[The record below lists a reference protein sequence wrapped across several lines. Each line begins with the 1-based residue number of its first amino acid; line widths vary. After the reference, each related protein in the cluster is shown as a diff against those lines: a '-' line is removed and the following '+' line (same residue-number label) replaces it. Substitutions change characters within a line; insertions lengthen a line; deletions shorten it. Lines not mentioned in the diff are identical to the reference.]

1 MKTNSKIIFGILII
15 LTGSL
20 FVLGQTTKNLITKD
34 SVGSIKLGMTVGE
47 AKKVLPKGQKLAP
60 APGDE
65 GTMLVGVYEGD
76 KLLLTIGDY
85 GDFRGSEDEI
95 PPLNEKQK
103 IEIMLIM
110 DSRFKTAEGIGVG
123 MPIAETEKKYGKLKE
138 MFNYP
143 HAGEFGKFES
153 QPEFLSFNFRPKGDK
168 NEAGIYEAVPDCAE
182 DAYPPSCRVAK
193 KYNPGSYISTMTLS
207 SPRPLQTSTLI
218 TDTPKN
224 YMANIYG
231 PEKCDNETQEGK
243 TTYYIARKVPLTNGY
258 KTVPQTFEFKGL
270 KPCPEMGY
278 GEGKQTKVSYKEQ
291 FDVFFGDYN
300 FDGMMDLALRDGMNG
315 GYGFPSYQVYLF
327 SKADDKFVLNSFY
340 TELGQ
345 YQGMFEVDKKK
356 KMIFNKTKSG
366 ATFYQTDG
374 YIVKDNKLVKVYE
387 KTEEYKSETE
397 KTVTV
402 KKLVNGKWVTQK

>member
-1 MKTNSKIIFGILII
+1 MQQSKKYIFSILIV
-15 LTGSL
+15 LTSGL
-20 FVLGQTTKNLITKD
+20 MVFGQTTKNLITKD
-34 SVGSIKLGMTVGE
+34 SVGDIKLGMTVGE
-47 AKKVLPKGQKLAP
+47 AKKLLPKGQKLAP

-65 GTMLVGVYEGD
+65 GTTLVGVYEGK

-85 GDFRGSEDEI
+85 GDFRGSADEM

-103 IEIMLIM
+103 IEVMLIM
-110 DSRFKTAEGIGVG
+110 DSRFKTAEGINVG
-123 MPIAETEKKYGKLKE
+123 TPIAEAEKKYGKLKE
-138 MFNYP
+138 MFSYP
-143 HAGEFGKFES
+143 HMGEFGKFTN
-153 QPEFLSFNFRPKGDK
+153 QPKFLKFYFKPKGDFPG
-168 NEAGIYEAVPDCAE
+168 AGIYEAVPNCPE

-193 KYNPGSYISTMTLS
+193 KYNPNSYISEMS
-207 SPRPLQTSTLI
+207 IVSPRPLQTSTLI

-224 YMANIYG
+224 FTANIYG
-231 PEKCDNETQEGK
+231 PEKCDEEAEEGK

-278 GEGKQTKVSYKEQ
+278 GEGKQMKVSYKEQ

-315 GYGFPSYQVYLF
+315 GYGFPSYKVYLF
-327 SKADDKFVLNSFY
+327 SKADDKFVLNSSY

-356 KMIFNKTKSG
+356 KMILNKTKSG

-374 YIVKDNKLVKVYE
+374 YIVKDNILIKVYE
-387 KTEEYKSETE
+387 KTEEYKSENE
-397 KTVTV
+397 KTVKV
-402 KKLVNGKWVTQK
+402 KKLVKGKWVVQK